1 MLICNYN
8 KCNKEDKE
16 VALYR
21 NSNLIWKQFSRNTIK
36 DVHGDMYYYRSLYE
50 GKHHELFPRAKELIE
65 KGEIIDVY
73 SNADNYTSKNVRTP
87 YLMLNICRV
96 IVDVPSLLV
105 SRSIGQFKTNYSRT
119 SDTLQ
124 KQQDSEITDDFSDT
138 DLIEGTK
145 TNDINGIVVDPQQEL
160 IDQVIK
166 NSKLNHNMNVSQ
178 LLIDGG
184 IVAVPS
190 MRNNQLSIEFK
201 ERNVYYPHD
210 DGLGVDLVYE
220 LEQTEEEEMNNINYI
235 HVYTERENGQSL
247 EMRDRLYVSDGNG
260 ELTLVEDPQI
270 IEEKLH
276 VTSQELDKVFHGRQR
291 TLICYLAN
299 EPTFTNRFGRSS
311 LVGLDGKQEEVN
323 WSLTRTAQTFERNG
337 KPRISVTKGT
347 MQRLQEIALNQYGD
361 ENKIDHRNL
370 EVTEI
375 DDETGES
382 IVIHQIDTSKIG
394 DMNYVKD
401 IIRAMLAETQTSEN
415 AVEFV
420 KRDTAHSQSGVAKF
434 YDLMISIIK
443 AEKIR
448 DEYVEFLKDVIE
460 SALWIANHHDNN
472 VIIERPNAI
481 LKNMIPQPKAELSQD
496 SISKFNAGIQSLEEA
511 VRESNPTKS
520 EEWIKEEIERIQSD
534 TNRNDTMSL
543 DRGRQTLQ
551 NFMNNRNSFGQ
562 PLDEFGNPINTN
574 NQEDDSQQEE

>member
-1 MLICNYN
+1 M
-8 KCNKEDKE
+8 
-16 VALYR
+16 AQYR
-21 NSNLIWKQFSRNTIK
+21 GKNLTWQQFSKETIK
-36 DVHGDMYYYRSLYE
+36 STHGDMYYYRNLYE

-73 SNADNYTSKNVRTP
+73 SNANNYTSKNVRTP
-87 YLMLNICRV
+87 YIMLNICRV
-96 IVDVPSLLV
+96 IVDVPTLLV

-124 KQQDSEITDDFSDT
+124 RQQGSEIADDFNDN

-145 TNDINGIVVDPQQEL
+145 TNDVNGMVADPQQEL
-160 IDQVIK
+160 IDQIVK
-166 NSKLNHNMNVSQ
+166 NSRLNHNMNVAQ

-190 MRNNQLSIEFK
+190 IRNNQLSIEFK

-220 LEQTEEEEMNNINYI
+220 LERTEEEEMNNISYV

-247 EMRDRLYVSDGNG
+247 EMRDRLYLSNGDGK
-260 ELTLVEDPQI
+260 LTLVEDPEI

-276 VTSQELDKVFHGRQR
+276 VTPQELDKVFYGRQR
-291 TLICYLAN
+291 VLVCYLAN
-299 EPTFTNRFGRSS
+299 EPTFTNRLGKSC
-311 LVGLDGKQEEVN
+311 LIGLDGKQEEVN

-472 VIIERPNAI
+472 VIIERPNVI

-574 NQEDDSQQEE
+574 EQVDDTQQEE